1 VPNHSHHKMLYHVI
15 TGVDDEEGA
24 MQLVTM
30 CAYFG
35 DLFYQYY
42 FEHMKTKAVDS
53 IAVESQK

>member
-1 VPNHSHHKMLYHVI
+1 VI
-15 TGVDDEEGA
+15 TGVGDEEGA

-42 FEHMKTKAVDS
+42 FEHTKPKAVDS

>member
-1 VPNHSHHKMLYHVI
+1 MI

-42 FEHMKTKAVDS
+42 IGHMKPKAVDS
-53 IAVESQK
+53 TAVESQK